1 MVAGTREYMER
12 RIRDL
17 MDDLRRRMIVREFYV
32 QDSVNTDAKVLGV
45 RFHNGRVFRYTLTAM
60 ELLNGGQEGL
70 DFWLRTV
77 EQDILCRAE
86 QLHAGYDHLTPC
98 PSGNDPIAGQSEV
111 GQDGHTRIFD
121 GSCWR
126 ILQDSGGYI
135 SGWAGG
141 LQYAAP
147 DPKAVA
153 KAADLFKMACGKEAF
168 DILESGNP
176 LPLKGS
182 LGTAYTL
189 HKRASYCVE
198 RDGTRLCAVVP
209 GVPLWDHL
217 LGIKLMIEHDEPK
230 FLKIANVAHGGFPG
244 YTQGT
249 RALVAQFAAQNNSLL
264 RPLQPPRSF
273 LSVWRGRRGV

>member
-1 MVAGTREYMER
+1 MVTGTREYMER

-98 PSGNDPIAGQSEV
+98 PSGNDPIAGQSVAHIGFDV
-111 GQDGHTRIFD
+111 GNTAIWDQTIWGDFGRD
-121 GSCWR
+121 E
-126 ILQDSGGYI
+126 
-135 SGWAGG
+135 
-141 LQYAAP
+141 
-147 DPKAVA
+147 KAET
-153 KAADLFKMACGKEAF
+153 KAADLFKMACGKDAF

-230 FLKIANVAHGGFPG
+230 FLKTANVAHDGFLG

-273 LSVWRGRRGV
+273 LSVWRGRFGV